1 MNSKYHNEVK
11 NKWQNT
17 KEYQEYTKKTQNYED
32 EKWKML
38 SNEMNEIF
46 KLFSNYR
53 SSNHQYYDSS
63 VQELVLKLKNHI
75 SMNYYFCSNEVF
87 LNLGKMYIEDPRFK
101 DNIDS
106 NGIGTALFVS
116 QAIEYFYQKES
127 NN

>member
-17 KEYQEYTKKTQNYED
+17 KEYQEYTKKTQTYED

-38 SNEMNEIF
+38 SSEMNEIF
-46 KLFSNYR
+46 KLFSNYL

-106 NGIGTALFVS
+106 NGNGTALFIS
-116 QAIEYFYQKES
+116 QAIEYFYQKEL